1 MLKAWKSY
9 WAFTGTGY
17 KMVTFLM
24 VPLVVF
30 AMSLTLTL
38 MNPVLFPVVVILVFV
53 TLWFAE
59 PMIDHWFMGGMY
71 KKNNGSL
78 EFLQSSNQFC
88 DFMKKVVTVDIIRRA
103 LTFLGMYAI
112 VCVIGFANCAEV
124 EMVKNPYVALS
135 FLPFLSMVVSQ
146 IEVLIGRHFDMWN
159 QRYFVVLVGFTLQ
172 GVTLSGLIHLFS
184 TARMEM
190 VWLMNGVFL
199 LLFVAVAI
207 GTVVYTK
214 KVVRESYYD
223 K

>member
-17 KMVTFLM
+17 KVVVFLL

-38 MNPVLFPVVVILVFV
+38 MDPVLYPVAALLVFV
-53 TLWFAE
+53 ALWFAE

-78 EFLQSSNQFC
+78 EFLQSSNRFC

-103 LTFLGMYAI
+103 LTFLGVYAI

-124 EMVKNPYVALS
+124 EMVKNPYIALS

-172 GVTLSGLIHLFS
+172 GVTLSGLIQLFS

-190 VWLMNGVFL
+190 MWLMNGLFL

-207 GTVVYTK
+207 RTVVYTK
-214 KVVRESYYD
+214 KVMRESYYD